1 MRQNTAV
8 LGITCFIEASSVAL
22 RESERKK
29 MGKKEDP
36 KELEEASKREK
47 ECCTKEAK
55 EGCNFAVPKLPG
67 LMKHR

>member
-8 LGITCFIEASSVAL
+8 LGITCFIETSSVAL

-36 KELEEASKREK
+36 EELVEASKKKREREK
-47 ECCTKEAK
+47 AALQGGGDATLLSPNCL
-55 EGCNFAVPKLPG
+55 V
-67 LMKHR
+67 

>member
-36 KELEEASKREK
+36 EELVEASKRERMLH
-47 ECCTKEAK
+47 KEA
-55 EGCNFAVPKLPG
+55 GMQLCCP
-67 LMKHR
+67 

>member
-29 MGKKEDP
+29 MGKRRSKKIGGGSKKENSGPRGGRDATF
-36 KELEEASKREK
+36 LSLN
-47 ECCTKEAK
+47 CL
-55 EGCNFAVPKLPG
+55 V
-67 LMKHR
+67 